1 MRDVMLAALHII
13 GRNSVKNNLG
23 VAAVIVAG
31 AVFMWVVKL

>member
-13 GRNSVKNNLG
+13 GWNSVKNNLG
-23 VAAVIVAG
+23 VAAVIVDG

>member
-23 VAAVIVAG
+23 VAVVIVAG